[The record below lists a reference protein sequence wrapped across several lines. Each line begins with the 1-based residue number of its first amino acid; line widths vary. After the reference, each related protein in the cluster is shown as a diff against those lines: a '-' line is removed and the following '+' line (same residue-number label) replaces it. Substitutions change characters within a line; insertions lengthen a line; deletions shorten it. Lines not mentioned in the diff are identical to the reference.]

1 MSKVDKQLAFDTGD
15 EANEKIYRQNYDD
28 DESLEDQ
35 NGFANNQ
42 EDYDKDERLVVRFV
56 PKVIDY
62 IIFVVQLTILGSY
75 FYVAYIWG
83 GLDDVQCKADINST
97 VPLQQK
103 TDDVEIDGYDDD
115 DTSDE
120 EWGYRSDKDP
130 LHYEFNFSD

>member
-62 IIFVVQLTILGSY
+62 IIFVIQLTILGSY

-83 GLDDVQCKADINST
+83 ELDDVQCDADINSN

-103 TDDVEIDGYDDD
+103 
-115 DTSDE
+115 
-120 EWGYRSDKDP
+120 
-130 LHYEFNFSD
+130 